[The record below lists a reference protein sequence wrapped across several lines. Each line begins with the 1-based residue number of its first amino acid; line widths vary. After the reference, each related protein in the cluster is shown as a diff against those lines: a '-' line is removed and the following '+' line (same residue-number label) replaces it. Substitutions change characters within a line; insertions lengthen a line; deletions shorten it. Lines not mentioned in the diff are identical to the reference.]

1 MLFDR
6 LFKRNHNSAPKESDP
21 INQGVFY
28 FYLIVG
34 VQVFLVFGILL
45 AIMLIG
51 KVIATPFWVFG
62 AIFILAIA
70 GCVYIY
76 RKARR
81 QLRRFGEVLQ
91 RVDPS
96 GRNYEI
102 SVMGGMLTMRVE
114 QNPRRLLEAGP
125 NPEPVIDSETIESPQ
140 PADGTPSRPSPPPG
154 D

>member
-6 LFKRNHNSAPKESDP
+6 FFKGNQNRSPKAPDP
-21 INQGVFY
+21 LNQGVFY
-28 FYLIVG
+28 FYLIIG
-34 VQVFLVFGILL
+34 MQVFLVFGILL

-51 KVIATPFWVFG
+51 KVIATPVWVFV
-62 AIFILAIA
+62 ALFMLAMV
-70 GCVYIY
+70 GFVYIY
-76 RKARR
+76 RKAKR
-81 QLRRFGEVLQ
+81 QLRKFSEVLQ

-125 NPEPVIDSETIESPQ
+125 NSEPVIDAQTIESLQ
-140 PADGTPSRPSPPPG
+140 PANGTPSRQSPPSE

>member
-6 LFKRNHNSAPKESDP
+6 WFKRNPNLAPKEPDP
-21 INQGVFY
+21 LNQGVFY
-28 FYLIVG
+28 FYLIIG
-34 VQVFLVFGILL
+34 VQVFLVFGILF

-51 KVIATPFWVFG
+51 KVIATPFWVF
-62 AIFILAIA
+62 AALFILGIA
-70 GCVYIY
+70 GLVYLY
-76 RKARR
+76 RKAKR

-125 NPEPVIDSETIESPQ
+125 NQQPVIDSETIESPQ
-140 PADGTPSRPSPPPG
+140 RADGTSSRPSPLPG